1 MITYATIRDEELVT
15 KGETSVGEIIFA
27 GRYVKIMRDGVLI
40 NASIRSCPLPT
51 TERVYEM
58 HSERARKE
66 AILRQKTLSISVPRP
81 NG

>member
-1 MITYATIRDEELVT
+1 MIMYATIRDEELVT
-15 KGETSVGEIIFA
+15 KGKPASEIIFA